1 MNDEQRVDI
10 KLGERTFSFSIPAD
24 EFIPFG
30 KAKKKI
36 EKLLEEIN
44 VPEEKLDHALVQIAL
59 KFAIEYEIKNE
70 DLSSDSE
77 IKLFFKDALRLNSLN
92 FEEEGYRYFLSVS
105 HGWKKNKSEPY
116 KVNNFKGLLIDSPID
131 LSPAK

>member
-1 MNDEQRVDI
+1 MTNRVDI

-30 KAKKKI
+30 KAKKI

-77 IKLFFKDALRLNSLN
+77 INERVLD
-92 FEEEGYRYFLSVS
+92 
-105 HGWKKNKSEPY
+105 
-116 KVNNFKGLLIDSPID
+116 D
-131 LSPAK
+131 

>member
-24 EFIPFG
+24 EFIAFG

-44 VPEEKLDHALVQIAL
+44 APEEKLDHALVQIAL
-59 KFAIEYEIKNE
+59 KSRIMINKMIKKTSK
-70 DLSSDSE
+70 LR
-77 IKLFFKDALRLNSLN
+77 LFFN
-92 FEEEGYRYFLSVS
+92 
-105 HGWKKNKSEPY
+105 NK
-116 KVNNFKGLLIDSPID
+116 I
-131 LSPAK
+131 

>member
-10 KLGERTFSFSIPAD
+10 KLGKRTFSYSIPAD

-36 EKLLEEIN
+36 EELLEKIN
-44 VPEEKLDHALVQIAL
+44 APEEILDHALVQIAL
-59 KFAIEYEIKNE
+59 RFAIEYEIKNK

-77 IKLFFKDALRLNSLN
+77 INEKALIDLTNKIKLFINQ
-92 FEEEGYRYFLSVS
+92 
-105 HGWKKNKSEPY
+105 
-116 KVNNFKGLLIDSPID
+116 
-131 LSPAK
+131 

>member
-10 KLGERTFSFSIPAD
+10 KLGERNFSFSIPAD

-77 IKLFFKDALRLNSLN
+77 INERALDDLTNKIKLFINQ
-92 FEEEGYRYFLSVS
+92 
-105 HGWKKNKSEPY
+105 
-116 KVNNFKGLLIDSPID
+116 
-131 LSPAK
+131 

>member
-24 EFIPFG
+24 EFIAFG

-44 VPEEKLDHALVQIAL
+44 APEEKLDYALVQIAL

-70 DLSSDSE
+70 DLSYDSKTNE
-77 IKLFFKDALRLNSLN
+77 KALDDLTNKIKLFINQ
-92 FEEEGYRYFLSVS
+92 
-105 HGWKKNKSEPY
+105 
-116 KVNNFKGLLIDSPID
+116 
-131 LSPAK
+131 

>member
-24 EFIPFG
+24 EFIAFG

-44 VPEEKLDHALVQIAL
+44 APEEKLDHALVQIAL
-59 KFAIEYEIKNE
+59 KSRIMINKMIKKTSK
-70 DLSSDSE
+70 LR
-77 IKLFFKDALRLNSLN
+77 LFFT
-92 FEEEGYRYFLSVS
+92 
-105 HGWKKNKSEPY
+105 NK
-116 KVNNFKGLLIDSPID
+116 I
-131 LSPAK
+131 

>member
-44 VPEEKLDHALVQIAL
+44 VPEEKLPDEPPRFPLESYTALLERVKL
-59 KFAIEYEIKNE
+59 KVSP
-70 DLSSDSE
+70 LST
-77 IKLFFKDALRLNSLN
+77 
-92 FEEEGYRYFLSVS
+92 
-105 HGWKKNKSEPY
+105 EP
-116 KVNNFKGLLIDSPID
+116 S
-131 LSPAK
+131 

>member
-24 EFIPFG
+24 EFIAFG

-44 VPEEKLDHALVQIAL
+44 VPQPDIPQLIFFIFLISILLIFKKSRFLLKKIILVNFILISLYLWHLQINNISVDDQ
-59 KFAIEYEIKNE
+59 FHI
-70 DLSSDSE
+70 
-77 IKLFFKDALRLNSLN
+77 
-92 FEEEGYRYFLSVS
+92 YRYF
-105 HGWKKNKSEPY
+105 
-116 KVNNFKGLLIDSPID
+116 GLNDLNLINLFILVAIEISFYTW
-131 LSPAK
+131 SF

>member
-44 VPEEKLDHALVQIAL
+44 VPEE
-59 KFAIEYEIKNE
+59 N
-70 DLSSDSE
+70 
-77 IKLFFKDALRLNSLN
+77 
-92 FEEEGYRYFLSVS
+92 
-105 HGWKKNKSEPY
+105 
-116 KVNNFKGLLIDSPID
+116 LIMH
-131 LSPAK
+131 

>member
-24 EFIPFG
+24 EFIAFG

-44 VPEEKLDHALVQIAL
+44 APEEKLDHALVQIAL
-59 KFAIEYEIKNE
+59 KSRIMINKMIKKTSI
-70 DLSSDSE
+70 LR
-77 IKLFFKDALRLNSLN
+77 LFFT
-92 FEEEGYRYFLSVS
+92 
-105 HGWKKNKSEPY
+105 Y
-116 KVNNFKGLLIDSPID
+116 KI
-131 LSPAK
+131 